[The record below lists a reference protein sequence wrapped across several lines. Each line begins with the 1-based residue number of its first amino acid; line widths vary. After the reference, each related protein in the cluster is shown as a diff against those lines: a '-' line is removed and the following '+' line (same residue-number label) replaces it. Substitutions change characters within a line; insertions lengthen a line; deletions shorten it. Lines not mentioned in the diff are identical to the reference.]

1 MVREAVRGD
10 DDDASDNVAVGAVDR
25 VDNTLADTVATAQVS
40 KRGSV
45 VSRTRTAGCCVPS
58 CPRLS
63 EDPLSSCSKPS
74 C

>member
-25 VDNTLADTVATAQVS
+25 VDNTLADTVATGQVS
-40 KRGSV
+40 KRDSV

-58 CPRLS
+58 YPRLS